1 MIKKQLYILLFLC
14 SFITVHAEGIDRGIR
29 KTTFIP
35 KGQWMLGGTFS
46 YSEHTDDNYRNIVLT
61 DVTVT
66 AILLRRVLSLVIS
79 SGIILR

>member
-35 KGQWMLGGTFS
+35 KGQGGW
-46 YSEHTDDNYRNIVLT
+46 E
-61 DVTVT
+61 
-66 AILLRRVLSLVIS
+66 VLSRIPSIRMITIVI
-79 SGIILR
+79 LY